1 MKWTRI
7 ICTLAM
13 SVAALTGRNAVA
25 DDSAGGK
32 DVFGFEFPVRTYEQQ
47 FVIHFR
53 NEQAAAN
60 AQIVITPLYNGYTW
74 SISSRWDDNNAHDMD
89 MRDTLTK
96 HGHKGTF
103 YLNARKVTKPAV
115 FDQHNA
121 SWDFDFKTD
130 FYLDPKYDYGKSLK
144 DGYYDFAS
152 TARKLL
158 EGGHSIGG
166 HSLMHPRLSYLNRNR
181 IFEEVAGIRVMWEAA
196 ADTLLNSHAFSYCDY
211 YNRMEKQ
218 TIQKDIT
225 RALERAGFYNIVNQR
240 YEQTLKTDL
249 ILSPIMPND
258 GRDIDDFAQK
268 ALKDKSFQKK
278 YANLSYAMHVWYRT
292 PQMWAKFEKDLDKYG
307 HNPDWWYCNQNDYAA
322 YRYQLLHS
330 TISTQRDG
338 AVLKIHL
345 QRPELLAVNYP
356 TPLTFAVKG
365 VKREDVVSVSCETAD
380 CVPSERQSGE
390 YLFNLYQDRSRKLP
404 EKIGLVNNEQN
415 RLQLKDSDQDSDFAN
430 LRALLCMSNAKLRL
444 TVDNQT
450 GKTLDN
456 VRITY
461 RLPLRWKE
469 GIERRQAGTIEAGR
483 KIIDELKPTVVT
495 DDYRYTAGS
504 AYYAAQV
511 DFVTGGKAGRL
522 YATCKVKNNAEDKSF
537 PQGGFLRLGPVLN
550 ERIDMDRIV
559 SDIQAGKLSTE
570 PWQYSWQMPDGILY
584 DWVRDPKD
592 SPHARPYL
600 SGEVIRT
607 FGRWMCET
615 PMIYLLQSSVK
626 SEIAQPVKFTC
637 QKNAERIFLNGKLVK
652 DKAGQLV
659 KGDNNLVIVY
669 NSNRGAYGCFLR
681 LVNPATDES
690 LGDKRLRNITFAPA
704 DCETNRTGVFRPY
717 VPGSD

>member
-25 DDSAGGK
+25 DDSAGQKGI
-32 DVFGFEFPVRTYEQQ
+32 FGFEFPTDKCEQRFVVR
-47 FVIHFR
+47 FK
-53 NEQAAAN
+53 NERAAAN
-60 AQIVITPLYNGYTW
+60 AQIVITPLYNGYSW
-74 SISSRWDDNNAHDMD
+74 SISSRWDDNNSHDMD

-103 YLNARKVTKPAV
+103 YLNARRITKPAV

-152 TARKLL
+152 TARQLL

-166 HSLMHPRLSYLNRNR
+166 HSLTHPRLTYLNRNR

-196 ADTLLNSHAFSYCDY
+196 ADTLLSSYAFSYCDY
-211 YNRMEKQ
+211 YNTMEKQ
-218 TIQKDIT
+218 NIQKDIT

-240 YEQTLKTDL
+240 YEQTLRTDM
-249 ILSPIMPND
+249 ILSPIMPSD
-258 GRDIDDFAQK
+258 GTNIDDFAQK

-338 AVLKIHL
+338 AVLKVRL
-345 QRPELLAVNYP
+345 QRPELVTVNYP
-356 TPLTFAVKG
+356 TPLTFAVRG
-365 VKREDVVSVSCETAD
+365 VKRQDVVSVSCETAD
-380 CVPSERQSGE
+380 CVPSERRSGE
-390 YLFNLYQDRSRKLP
+390 YLFNLYQDRSQMLP
-404 EKIGLVNNEQN
+404 EKIGLVNNERN
-415 RLQLKDSDQDSDFAN
+415 RSEMGNGDEDGDFAG
-430 LRALLCMSNAKLRL
+430 LGALLCFRNNMLRL
-444 TVDNQT
+444 TIDNQT
-450 GKTLDN
+450 NEMLDN

-469 GIERRQAGTIEAGR
+469 GINVREIGTIEAGR
-483 KIIDELKPTVVT
+483 KIIDELKPTAVT

-504 AYYAAQV
+504 AYYVAQV
-511 DFVTGGKAGRL
+511 DFVTGGRAGRV
-522 YATCKVKNNAEDKSF
+522 YATCKVRNDVEDKSF
-537 PQGGFLRLGPVLN
+537 PQGGFLRLGPILN
-550 ERIDMDRIV
+550 ERIDMDRMA
-559 SDIQAGKLSTE
+559 SDIQAGRLSTE
-570 PWQYSWQMPDGILY
+570 PWQYSWQMPDGTLY

-592 SPHARPYL
+592 NSHARPYL
-600 SGEVIRT
+600 SPEVIRT

-626 SEIAQPVKFTC
+626 LEIAQPVKFRC
-637 QKNAERIFLNGKLVK
+637 QKNVEWIFLNGKLVK
-652 DKAGQLV
+652 DHTAALM

-669 NSNRGAYGCFLR
+669 NSNHGAYGCFLR
-681 LVNPATDES
+681 LVNPATDE
-690 LGDKRLRNITFAPA
+690 RLRNITFAPA
-704 DCETNRTGVFRPY
+704 NVETNLTGVFRPY